1 LLAEK
6 SEHKGKDEG
15 VNKDGGDTSL
25 ARGKDAVAARG
36 EGQEHPGA
44 EEGKEEGGHD
54 EVGGGQDELE
64 EPGDYAVKHDKD
76 KHVEEHRS
84 LGGQTALELFPGQL
98 EEEPGA
104 ECDKECSGD
113 KNLGACNINHL
124 FIPTKY
130 IYEAKPCENR

>member
-6 SEHKGKDEG
+6 SEQEGKDEG

-25 ARGKDAVAARG
+25 ARGKDAVAAWR

-44 EEGKEEGGHD
+44 EQGKEEGGHD
-54 EVGGGQDELE
+54 EVGGGQHELE

-76 KHVEEHRS
+76 KHVEEHGG
-84 LGGQTALELFPGQL
+84 LGGQTALDLLSRQL

-124 FIPTKY
+124 CMLTKY
-130 IYEAKPCENR
+130 ILRSKTV